1 MSEEKLSKD
10 EAIALMRSWADMLDV
25 NDETE
30 DFTAAIET
38 LLPAVRSQRLAFDE
52 DGETFTLVLK
62 APLVMANSKRES
74 VQIKELDLSEKRV
87 VEKYKDGEKI
97 SMIEAIYAKS
107 AGLSLAEAS
116 KIKGRDFSVITA
128 INSVFFS

>member
-1 MSEEKLSKD
+1 MEKLNKD

-25 NDETE
+25 NDETD

-52 DGETFTLVLK
+52 DKEVFTLVLS
-62 APLVMANSKRES
+62 APLVLTNSKRES
-74 VQIKELDLSEKRV
+74 LEIKELTLDEKSC
-87 VEKYKDGEKI
+87 VEKYDDKEKI
-97 SMIEAIYAKS
+97 GMVTAIYAKS
-107 AGLSLAEAS
+107 AGLSIAEAS